1 MVHIV
6 SVSNFDVKLKVVG
19 SGVYKVA
26 LRRDGNSLDG
36 ECFCPA
42 FENFSPC
49 KHIAATDFALIQYN

>member
-19 SGVYKVA
+19 SGVYKVT
-26 LRRDGNSLDG
+26 LRHDGNSLDG

-42 FENFSPC
+42 FDFGPC
-49 KHIAATDFALIQYN
+49 KHIAATDFALIQYNY